1 MTRITKPPSN
11 QLFYHLMKA
20 PPGLPTLVGL
30 DVDWPGVLQ
39 SEWRVA
45 KAILQS
51 VWREA
56 NKIRKQIFSQSH
68 WNKCASSQTTAK
80 MRKSHEKPLKRKA
93 VKRCKKSDAKCSAH
107 NDRLGATWPVQWPS
121 ASKPR
126 SAGGGHEGGPGRP
139 LPGSMAYCRTSNDGK
154 WRDVEVFRGSGTLAD
169 YSTMAYRSLQT
180 QVDRGNLFHEVAF
193 QHAWSLVES
202 SFLRARLVRRV
213 YFNCMSWHLLW
224 WSGDNW
230 SGYLQGHGARPHHWH
245 RWCENLNSI
254 QGEETLYKH
263 KKKHLAVVCNCSS
276 IKCPNSLHS
285 LCQVCGVVGSE
296 IEGGTRGMLHGILT
310 QYTESGGKS
319 QMFIYTAFFMSM
331 ASKLETIFVSDC
343 LAATAAARTWGWRKR
358 HWWVWWAHQK
368 SFKIPSGQSCQIK
381 ATIVL
386 YSHILLTRG
395 NRIFHLTG
403 GRSGGGE
410 RFRTISWVQET
421 SLPIKLSL

>member
-139 LPGSMAYCRTSNDGK
+139 LPGSMAYCRISNDGK
-154 WRDVEVFRGSGTLAD
+154 WRDVEVFRGSGALAD

-263 KKKHLAVVCNCSS
+263 KKN
-276 IKCPNSLHS
+276 I
-285 LCQVCGVVGSE
+285 
-296 IEGGTRGMLHGILT
+296 
-310 QYTESGGKS
+310 
-319 QMFIYTAFFMSM
+319 
-331 ASKLETIFVSDC
+331 
-343 LAATAAARTWGWRKR
+343 
-358 HWWVWWAHQK
+358 
-368 SFKIPSGQSCQIK
+368 
-381 ATIVL
+381 
-386 YSHILLTRG
+386 
-395 NRIFHLTG
+395 
-403 GRSGGGE
+403 
-410 RFRTISWVQET
+410 
-421 SLPIKLSL
+421 